1 MLISTGMDNEWGL
14 GFSKTGFKI
23 RLLLTLGFAKDDAF
37 VHVVDLVE
45 YICGERFGED
55 EVTRSDEKTLFVGS
69 VLGVLPGRIRGPQEN
84 VKDFFGRDF
93 MQLISGMLLFAS
105 PRFVFELSPTM
116 VIA

>member
-23 RLLLTLGFAKDDAF
+23 KLLLTLGFAKDDAF

-55 EVTRSDEKTLFVGS
+55 EVTRSDEKTPFVGS
-69 VLGVLPGRIRGPQEN
+69 V
-84 VKDFFGRDF
+84 
-93 MQLISGMLLFAS
+93 
-105 PRFVFELSPTM
+105 
-116 VIA
+116 